1 MPTNTSKYANDSPA
15 AKSSIYNIFN
25 DIIIKSWEQFTE
37 IDMSG
42 LRLTIFTK
50 IHGKAGSLKI
60 SKYLSIS
67 PALMICWEKL

>member
-1 MPTNTSKYANDSPA
+1 MPTNPNKYANDSPA

-50 IHGKAGSLKI
+50 IHRKTG
-60 SKYLSIS
+60 
-67 PALMICWEKL
+67 